1 MRYVL
6 FSALLA
12 SAAVS
17 PAMAQDTGT
26 PAATS
31 SADTASV
38 ADAPF
43 TGPHIALITGYD
55 HLGGTDN
62 GKDGL
67 LYGIAGGFDFQLG
80 GAVAGIEAEYSD
92 STTRGNTTDLAII
105 GDNAGLRTDRDLYI
119 GGRIGFAAAPS
130 TLLYVKGGYTNARFK
145 TIYSTGGANPT
156 TANFGN
162 TLDGYRLG
170 AGIEQKFNLFG
181 PSGFVKAEYRYSN
194 YRNLDVGTT
203 NVGIDL
209 DRHQAVIGVGVRF

>member
-17 PAMAQDTGT
+17 PAFAQDTAT
-26 PAATS
+26 P
-31 SADTASV
+31 V

-43 TGPHIALITGYD
+43 TGPHLAVIGGYD
-55 HLGGTDN
+55 HVGGTDN
-62 GKDGL
+62 GKDGI
-67 LYGIAGGFDFQLG
+67 LYGIAGGFDFQVG

-92 STTRGNTTDLAII
+92 STTRGTTTDLALI

-119 GGRIGFAAAPS
+119 GGRLGFAAAPS

-145 TIYSTGGANPT
+145 TIYSTGGTNPIT
-156 TANFGN
+156 TNFGN

-170 AGIEQKFNLFG
+170 AGVEQKFNLFG

-209 DRHQAVIGVGVRF
+209 DRHQVVVGVGVRF